1 MHTVT
6 ECIYSKP
13 IQGLGQILI
22 YHSEDFPCFPSSPRL
37 EQKSAWWGT
46 AVYIQPVLGI
56 ML

>member
-56 ML
+56 IL